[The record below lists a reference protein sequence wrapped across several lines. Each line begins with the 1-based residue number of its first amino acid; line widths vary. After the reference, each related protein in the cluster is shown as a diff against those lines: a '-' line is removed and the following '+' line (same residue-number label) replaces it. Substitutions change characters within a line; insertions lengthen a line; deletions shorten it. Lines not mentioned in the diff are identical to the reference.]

1 MLTREH
7 TISDDV
13 LINASENL
21 VDMSN
26 RLSDMLVSPRCVV
39 RAVIKGQ
46 PPSKARPRFN
56 GKGFCY
62 SSSKQRAAEKHL
74 KEILG
79 RFVIEPYT
87 GMMAVGATFYRDSAH
102 RVDVDNMVKHV
113 FDSANKVV
121 FVDDAQ
127 VTCLV
132 ATVKVDRENP
142 RTELVIYEHDSDHRV
157 PGITEKRTCER
168 CGVVF
173 KYRALKTR
181 IDRRFCSRKCIKVPG
196 EIGKCAT
203 CSCEF
208 VKAQRDTYCS
218 NECRLVALH
227 QSNRVREPGKCACGA
242 TLSRNGIT
250 RCRKCY
256 LSRSGVG

>member
-1 MLTREH
+1 M
-7 TISDDV
+7 SDNTDAV
-13 LINASENL
+13 LAYMSSGEALAKLL
-21 VDMSN
+21 VN
-26 RLSDMLVSPRCVV
+26 PRTVVSAIIR
-39 RAVIKGQ
+39 GQ

-62 SSSKQRAAEKHL
+62 SSEKQRAAERDLRAKFSSL
-74 KEILG
+74 CG
-79 RFVIEPYT
+79 EPRT
-87 GMMAVGATFYRDSAH
+87 GMMAVGVTFYRDSAH

-168 CGVVF
+168 CGVAF

-196 EIGKCAT
+196 EMGKCAT

-208 VKAQRDTYCS
+208 VKSQRDTYCS

-227 QSNRVREPGKCACGA
+227 QSNLVREPGKCACGVV
-242 TLSRNGIT
+242 LSRPEYT

-256 LSRSGVG
+256 LDRNN